1 MANIDPNVFYRAG
14 AVKGQLAQ
22 QQRQTR
28 QQSIDRAFKGIGSVT
43 QIIGQKMDE
52 YDKNMSDFNGEIPRE
67 DVPEAA
73 MQDLTRHIAREKAVY
88 TKNAKI
94 IRSSFSR
101 KKKREAMEEN
111 EKIKSGLAAVY
122 ADFKKA
128 KAMGQQA
135 EKLIPYLANGADLEK
150 KDNALDFANNKWYE
164 RGVKFTRDGM
174 TINGVREEQVIGEDG
189 QPLPQSKLVNYDQR
203 LSDISFPDPVKGT
216 GGKAFSQTAEL
227 FQKKGLQEG
236 RLLTEEALEVKKAEY
251 VQGLKNMPIEEQRHL
266 YFNGIG
272 GFPGSSQAET
282 DAAKA
287 MGLDAEGFKKM
298 NEAINED
305 DPNYDAVMRQRAQFQ
320 NQLNILTTR
329 KEFLTPELID
339 NQWNT
344 ILQSYDSGVKE
355 FERKQAERKDYMSS
369 RNQKKGDDY
378 GRYLTDGT
386 YANDFRVRELMD
398 NIKNNEKVVYGKDED
413 GNIQVYTP
421 ERGGYRAPDGKIISK
436 KDLSLIIN
444 LPVKGVSGEIDDATR
459 MNKLNLNVSDF
470 EGTEINAGTYTVVGG
485 KAYTKEEFMKAVED
499 KTLNEEE
506 VREGG
511 ANQVKIQNLRGRS

>member
-1 MANIDPNVFYRAG
+1 MAINPNIFYRAG
-14 AVKGQLAQ
+14 AIKGQLAQ
-22 QQRQTR
+22 QANQNR
-28 QQSIDRAFKGIGSVT
+28 QQ
-43 QIIGQKMDE
+43 QINTLASKVGNYVSAKKDQ
-52 YDKNMSDFNGEIPRE
+52 YDKNMSDFNGEIPRD
-67 DVPEAA
+67 DVPESA
-73 MQDLTRHIAREKAVY
+73 MMDLTRHIAREKSVY

-94 IRSSFSR
+94 IRSSLSR

-122 ADFKKA
+122 SDFKKA
-128 KAMGQQA
+128 KAMGQSA
-135 EKLIPYLANGADLEK
+135 EKLIPFLAKGADLEK
-150 KDNALDFANNKWYE
+150 KDNALDFANNTWYE

-203 LSDISFPDPVKGT
+203 LSDISFPEPVKGT
-216 GGKAFSQTAEL
+216 GGKAFSQTAQL
-227 FQKKGLQEG
+227 FQDRGKNEG
-236 RLLTEEALEVKKAEY
+236 RLLTEESLEVKKAEY
-251 VQGLKNMPIEEQRHL
+251 VQGLKNMPVEEQRHL
-266 YFNGIG
+266 YFNGVG

-287 MGLDAEGFKKM
+287 IGLDAKGFEKM
-298 NEAINED
+298 NEPIDEN
-305 DPNYDAVMRQRAQFQ
+305 DPKDVAEKTRLREQFQ
-320 NQLNILTTR
+320 NQLNALTTK

-339 NQWNT
+339 NQWST
-344 ILQSYDSGVKE
+344 ILQAYDSGVKE
-355 FERKQAERKDYMSS
+355 YERKDTERKNYQAS
-369 RNQKKGDDY
+369 RNQKRDDL

-386 YANDFRVRELMD
+386 YANDTRVKEMID

-421 ERGGYRAPDGKIISK
+421 ERGGYKAPDGKIISK

-485 KAYTKEEFMKAVED
+485 KAYTKDEFMKATQD
-499 KTLNEEE
+499 GTLNEEQ
-506 VREGG
+506 VNEGG
-511 ANQVKIQNLRGRS
+511 ANQVKIQNLRGSS